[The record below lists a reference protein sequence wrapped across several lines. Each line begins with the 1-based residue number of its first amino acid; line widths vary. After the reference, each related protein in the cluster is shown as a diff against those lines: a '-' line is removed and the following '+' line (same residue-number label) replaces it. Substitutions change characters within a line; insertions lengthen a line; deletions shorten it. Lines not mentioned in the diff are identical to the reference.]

1 MMSSVVKTSVQNK
14 NYATM
19 MKDMKKF
26 TITGK
31 ITWRILGAVVWF
43 FLIFTKADAQSY
55 DSLALYLSQN
65 EDIPYYLAQAIA
77 IYPHDPRAFTE
88 GLVYENG
95 FLYESTGLHGES
107 SLRKVNLSTG
117 EIIHLVEIEDQY
129 FGEGLTIVGSTLIQL
144 TWKSRVALLYH
155 KDNLEPEKTLYYPYE
170 GWGVT
175 YDGSHLIVSD
185 GSNLLRFLN
194 PVDFSIIRE
203 LTVSS
208 RRKLIYQLKELEN
221 INCKIYANVWH
232 TDIIAI
238 IDSQDGEVVGWI
250 DVSQLEEK
258 RNTREDVP
266 NGIAYDA
273 ENNRLFV
280 TGKRWSHVYEI
291 QLPELIK

>member
-1 MMSSVVKTSVQNK
+1 M
-14 NYATM
+14 
-19 MKDMKKF
+19 
-26 TITGK
+26 
-31 ITWRILGAVVWF
+31 
-43 FLIFTKADAQSY
+43 
-55 DSLALYLSQN
+55 YLSQN

-155 KDNLEPEKTLYYPYE
+155 KDTLELEKTLYYPYE

-194 PVDFSIIRE
+194 PVDFSLIRE
-203 LTVSS
+203 LPVSS
-208 RRKLIYQLKELEN
+208 GEN
-221 INCKIYANVWH
+221 SL
-232 TDIIAI
+232 T
-238 IDSQDGEVVGWI
+238 SLM
-250 DVSQLEEK
+250 S
-258 RNTREDVP
+258 
-266 NGIAYDA
+266 
-273 ENNRLFV
+273 
-280 TGKRWSHVYEI
+280 
-291 QLPELIK
+291 

>member
-31 ITWRILGAVVWF
+31 ITWKILGAVVWF

-155 KDNLEPEKTLYYPYE
+155 KDTLELEKTLYYPYE

-194 PVDFSIIRE
+194 PVDFSLIRE
-203 LTVSS
+203 LPVSS
-208 RRKLIYQLKELEN
+208 GEN
-221 INCKIYANVWH
+221 SL
-232 TDIIAI
+232 T
-238 IDSQDGEVVGWI
+238 SLM
-250 DVSQLEEK
+250 S
-258 RNTREDVP
+258 
-266 NGIAYDA
+266 
-273 ENNRLFV
+273 
-280 TGKRWSHVYEI
+280 
-291 QLPELIK
+291 